1 MDEGE
6 GSRKWGGPRSAMVSP
21 ASVTGTAGLGD
32 DVERAALA
40 GVLAGRDTDQLVEEV
55 ITAWDELKQARE
67 SLAHLNQRNRVL
79 ELDLAEREDLG
90 APERVRLQELEEE
103 LRDRDSR
110 IIHLERMVDQSNREK
125 EELAS
130 SHDVVRIDQLEG
142 ENITLQAETS
152 EQSEVIAE
160 MEAKLDQLVNALEK
174 AAEAGLTSISADEVR
189 QLNRALDDAHRRL
202 ETSDLEAA
210 ALEDERGKLRD
221 MVEQV
226 RGMVETRDL
235 RIKEIESQLKRV
247 MEGPRSISAEHDYLV
262 EQVDELKR
270 RLLERN
276 REYEAI
282 RRRERRQHR
291 EVFERDE
298 QNQELKLTLGDIEA
312 GLSDRTAEL
321 TALEKM
327 HEQLTSE
334 VESMRRSERTREVVS
349 SAFQESLGVLKAHEQ
364 MKSRRKESGSEEEEE
379 STGEPESPG
388 GTAPPALRDIDEL
401 ED

>member
-1 MDEGE
+1 
-6 GSRKWGGPRSAMVSP
+6 MVSP

-130 SHDVVRIDQLEG
+130 SHDVVRIDHLEG

-282 RRRERRQHR
+282 RRRERRLHR

-298 QNQELKLTLGDIEA
+298 QNQELKLTLGDIEG

>member
-130 SHDVVRIDQLEG
+130 SHDVVRIDHLEG

-282 RRRERRQHR
+282 RRRERRLHR

-298 QNQELKLTLGDIEA
+298 QNQELKLTLGDIEG